1 MTEQYSLDLDEAQF
15 AKMLFDH
22 VREMSKDVAGVTRQ
36 GYGPLETQVLEYLKG
51 IGGKLD
57 LDIQTDLAGNVW
69 MTLPGTD
76 RTLPAFVSGSHAD
89 SVPQGGNYD
98 GLAGIVAALCAAH
111 WMRRHH
117 YTPKRD
123 FTVLMMRCEE
133 SSFFGKAYVGSLGM
147 MGKLTAADLALKH
160 RSTGETLGECIRSCG
175 VDPERLTTG
184 EPVIDPKRIA
194 AFV

>member
-76 RTLPAFVSGSHAD
+76 RILPAFVSGSHAD
-89 SVPQGGNYD
+89 SV
-98 GLAGIVAALCAAH
+98 
-111 WMRRHH
+111 R
-117 YTPKRD
+117 
-123 FTVLMMRCEE
+123 
-133 SSFFGKAYVGSLGM
+133 
-147 MGKLTAADLALKH
+147 
-160 RSTGETLGECIRSCG
+160 RSCRHCRSALRRPL
-175 VDPERLTTG
+175 DAPPSLH
-184 EPVIDPKRIA
+184 A
-194 AFV
+194 

>member
-76 RTLPAFVSGSHAD
+76 RILPAFVSGSHAD
-89 SVPQGGNYD
+89 SV
-98 GLAGIVAALCAAH
+98 L
-111 WMRRHH
+111 R
-117 YTPKRD
+117 
-123 FTVLMMRCEE
+123 
-133 SSFFGKAYVGSLGM
+133 
-147 MGKLTAADLALKH
+147 
-160 RSTGETLGECIRSCG
+160 RSCRHCRSALRRPL
-175 VDPERLTTG
+175 DAPPSLH
-184 EPVIDPKRIA
+184 A
-194 AFV
+194 

>member
-89 SVPQGGNYD
+89 SVPQGVITTV
-98 GLAGIVAALCAAH
+98 LPALSQRSAPPIGCAAII
-111 WMRRHH
+111 
-117 YTPKRD
+117 T
-123 FTVLMMRCEE
+123 
-133 SSFFGKAYVGSLGM
+133 
-147 MGKLTAADLALKH
+147 
-160 RSTGETLGECIRSCG
+160 
-175 VDPERLTTG
+175 RLSATS
-184 EPVIDPKRIA
+184 PS
-194 AFV
+194 

>member
-89 SVPQGGNYD
+89 SVPQGGITTV
-98 GLAGIVAALCAAH
+98 LPALSQRSAPPIGCAAII
-111 WMRRHH
+111 
-117 YTPKRD
+117 T
-123 FTVLMMRCEE
+123 
-133 SSFFGKAYVGSLGM
+133 
-147 MGKLTAADLALKH
+147 
-160 RSTGETLGECIRSCG
+160 
-175 VDPERLTTG
+175 RLSATS
-184 EPVIDPKRIA
+184 PS
-194 AFV
+194 

>member
-69 MTLPGTD
+69 NDPAGNRSNPSRLRVRKSCRQ
-76 RTLPAFVSGSHAD
+76 RT
-89 SVPQGGNYD
+89 
-98 GLAGIVAALCAAH
+98 AG
-111 WMRRHH
+111 R
-117 YTPKRD
+117 
-123 FTVLMMRCEE
+123 
-133 SSFFGKAYVGSLGM
+133 
-147 MGKLTAADLALKH
+147 
-160 RSTGETLGECIRSCG
+160 
-175 VDPERLTTG
+175 
-184 EPVIDPKRIA
+184 
-194 AFV
+194 

>member
-98 GLAGIVAALCAAH
+98 GLVPALSQRSAPPIGCAAII
-111 WMRRHH
+111 
-117 YTPKRD
+117 T
-123 FTVLMMRCEE
+123 
-133 SSFFGKAYVGSLGM
+133 
-147 MGKLTAADLALKH
+147 
-160 RSTGETLGECIRSCG
+160 
-175 VDPERLTTG
+175 RLSATS
-184 EPVIDPKRIA
+184 PS
-194 AFV
+194 

>member
-98 GLAGIVAALCAAH
+98 
-111 WMRRHH
+111 
-117 YTPKRD
+117 
-123 FTVLMMRCEE
+123 
-133 SSFFGKAYVGSLGM
+133 
-147 MGKLTAADLALKH
+147 
-160 RSTGETLGECIRSCG
+160 RSCRHCRSALRRPL
-175 VDPERLTTG
+175 DAPPSLH
-184 EPVIDPKRIA
+184 A
-194 AFV
+194 

>member
-76 RTLPAFVSGSHAD
+76 RILPAFVSGSHAD
-89 SVPQGGNYD
+89 SVITTVLP
-98 GLAGIVAALCAAH
+98 ALSQRSAPPIGCAAII
-111 WMRRHH
+111 
-117 YTPKRD
+117 T
-123 FTVLMMRCEE
+123 
-133 SSFFGKAYVGSLGM
+133 
-147 MGKLTAADLALKH
+147 
-160 RSTGETLGECIRSCG
+160 
-175 VDPERLTTG
+175 RLSATS
-184 EPVIDPKRIA
+184 PS
-194 AFV
+194 